1 MDNGRLNSV
10 AEDCQIHRVAT
21 IGTFDGVHRG
31 HQYVVEQV
39 VSLARQRGLE
49 AMVVTF
55 SNHPLQVLREGFVP
69 QLLSLKEEKVERLER
84 TEIDRIA
91 LLEFTPELAR
101 MSAREFMQRVLVEQL
116 GVKVLLIG
124 YDNHFGHDR
133 KGFEDCVGYGKELG
147 MEVVACDC
155 LTAGGDISST
165 AVRCAL
171 QEGDIERANG
181 MLGYEYSLQGK
192 VVAGF
197 QNGRKLGYPTANLL
211 VDAEKLI
218 PENGVYLV
226 QSDRGYGMLNIG
238 TRPTLHNGR
247 QQSIEVHL
255 FDFEG
260 DLYGQTL
267 CIHLLRHLRKEREF
281 DSLSA
286 LEAQL
291 KQDEEE
297 CRRVLRIHNS

>member
-10 AEDCQIHRVAT
+10 AADCQIHRVAT

-69 QLLSLKEEKVERLER
+69 QLLSLTEEKVERLER
-84 TEIDRIA
+84 TDIDRIA

-116 GVKVLLIG
+116 GVQVLLIG

-165 AVRCAL
+165 AVRSAL

-226 QSDRGYGMLNIG
+226 RSDRGYGMLNIG

-297 CRRVLRIHNS
+297 CRRVLRIHN

>member
-1 MDNGRLNSV
+1 M
-10 AEDCQIHRVAT
+10 AADCQIHRVAT

-69 QLLSLKEEKVERLER
+69 QLLSLTEEKVERLER
-84 TEIDRIA
+84 TDIDRIA

-116 GVKVLLIG
+116 GVQVLLIG

-165 AVRCAL
+165 AVRSAL

-211 VDAEKLI
+211 IDAEKLI

-226 QSDRGYGMLNIG
+226 RSDRGYGMLNIG

-267 CIHLLRHLRKEREF
+267 CVHLLRHLRKEREF

-297 CRRVLRIHNS
+297 CRRVLRIHN

>member
-1 MDNGRLNSV
+1 M
-10 AEDCQIHRVAT
+10 AADCQIHRVAT

-69 QLLSLKEEKVERLER
+69 QLLSLTEEKVERLER
-84 TEIDRIA
+84 TDIDRIA

-116 GVKVLLIG
+116 GVQVLLIG

-165 AVRCAL
+165 AVRSAL

-291 KQDEEE
+291 RQDEEE
-297 CRRVLRIHNS
+297 CRKFLKI

>member
-297 CRRVLRIHNS
+297 CRKLFKIED

>member
-1 MDNGRLNSV
+1 M

>member
-84 TEIDRIA
+84 TDIDRIA

-116 GVKVLLIG
+116 GVQVLLIG

-226 QSDRGYGMLNIG
+226 RSDRGYGMLNIG

-297 CRRVLRIHNS
+297 CRRVLRIHN